1 MWCRVLITRARA
13 EENFSPEEHESD
25 STNSQHFF
33 LNLEFCAKILGY
45 DKHRV
50 HCFFFG
56 SHSDNAFYQN
66 QKCWLWLKS
75 KSIPKVNSS
84 ILKVFEPK
92 LSIFVK
98 HQYPSFF
105 HIIMKKCCN
114 LGFVIWQYFC
124 GLFFPH

>member
-50 HCFFFG
+50 HCFFSGHILTTHFTKTK
-56 SHSDNAFYQN
+56 NAD
-66 QKCWLWLKS
+66 CDL
-75 KSIPKVNSS
+75 KVNRFR
-84 ILKVFEPK
+84 K
-92 LSIFVK
+92 
-98 HQYPSFF
+98 
-105 HIIMKKCCN
+105 
-114 LGFVIWQYFC
+114 
-124 GLFFPH
+124 